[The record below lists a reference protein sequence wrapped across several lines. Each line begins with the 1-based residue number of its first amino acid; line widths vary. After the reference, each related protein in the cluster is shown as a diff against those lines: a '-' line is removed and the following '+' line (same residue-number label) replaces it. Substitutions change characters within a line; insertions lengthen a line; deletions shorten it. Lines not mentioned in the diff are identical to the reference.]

1 MYALQYSCLENSM
14 DGGDWQATV
23 HGVTKSQTR
32 LSTHTHTHTHPPKL
46 MADLYNNCFS
56 FVKNKRD
63 WITQLKEKDENKP
76 GTSNE
81 IHLVKSQRD
90 VYK

>member
-1 MYALQYSCLENSM
+1 M
-14 DGGDWQATV
+14 DGGDWQATI
-23 HGVTKSQTR
+23 HRVTKSQTR
-32 LSTHTHTHTHPPKL
+32 LSTHTHTHSPKL

-56 FVKNKRD
+56 FVKIERD
-63 WITQLKEKDENKP
+63 WITQLKEKDENKH